1 MISQYIKSINERYNL
16 GLSTEHTFRG
26 DLQQLIENIVPNIQ
40 ATNEPKRQK
49 FGAPDYI
56 LTHKEVPVGYI
67 EAKDLGDTDL
77 DGKNKN
83 VNKEQFDRY
92 KASLPN
98 IVFTD
103 YLDFHFYR
111 DALLIKSIKIGE
123 ITQRGIK
130 PLPENFDEFE
140 KTIKEFCSYSGQAI
154 KSSKKL
160 AQIMAGK
167 ARLLADVIKRVTSE
181 EENNYDN
188 ALTAQMN
195 AFKEYLIHDIDPG
208 SFADI
213 YSQTVVYGM
222 FAARLNDSSLDNFSR
237 QEAAELIPR
246 TNPFLRKLF
255 QHIAGPDIDDRI
267 RWIVDDLALIFG
279 SSDLNEIL
287 KDYGKS
293 TRSEDPIIHFY
304 ETFLSEYD
312 PKLRKSRG
320 VWYTPQPVVE
330 FIVRAVDDIL
340 KEEFNLPMGLADT
353 AKTTVKVKDV
363 IKATADRRSK
373 VKDIIREE
381 EVHRVQI
388 LDPATGTGTF
398 LDEAV
403 RLIHKNF
410 EGQQGLWNE
419 YVDKHLLPRLN
430 GFELLMASYAM
441 AHLKMSLVLK
451 DTGYTGDSEKRLRIY
466 LTNSLEQYHPDTGTL
481 WANWL
486 SNEANEANRVKR
498 DTPVMVVIGN
508 PPYSGESANKG
519 KWIMNLMEEYK
530 KEPGGKEKL
539 KERNPKW
546 INDDYVKFIRYGQHY
561 IEKNESGILAY
572 INPHGYLDNPTFRGM
587 RWNLLKTF
595 DKIYTIDLHGNTKK
609 RETAPDGSKDE
620 NVFDIMQG
628 VSINLFVKTGK
639 KQKDELGKVFHHD
652 LYGLRD
658 FKYHFLSTYSLEEVD
673 FEEVKNIAPNY
684 FFINKDF
691 EEQESYEKGFSVNEL
706 FPLNNVGIVTA
717 RDNFSIQKNKESV
730 KSNIEMF
737 LSLDDETA
745 RSKFKLGKDVR
756 DWKVRFAK
764 EDLRNNYL
772 EKGQFTKISYRP
784 FDIRWTFYTGNSKGF
799 HCYPRKE
806 VMQHFILGENIGL
819 ALCKQFK
826 SGNSYVHSFISN
838 KIIESSYVSN
848 RTSEITS
855 IFPLY
860 IYSNNNNEPTFDNR
874 PHRTPNLNKE
884 IVSEFE
890 EILKLQ
896 FVPEKTETNIG
907 DELKEVF
914 APIDILD
921 YVYAVLH
928 SPTYREKYKEFL
940 KIDFPRVPYPKDTE
954 TFWKLVNLGGEIR
967 QVHLLESPTI
977 NTLIKNYPFMGEGD
991 NVVEKFD
998 YDAGKVHINDSQYYD
1013 AIPQIAWEFFIGGY
1027 QPAQK
1032 WLKDRKGRKLDYDD
1046 IIHYKK
1052 IVAALVETDRLM
1064 KEI

>member
-1 MISQYIKSINERYNL
+1 
-16 GLSTEHTFRG
+16 
-26 DLQQLIENIVPNIQ
+26 
-40 ATNEPKRQK
+40 
-49 FGAPDYI
+49 
-56 LTHKEVPVGYI
+56 
-67 EAKDLGDTDL
+67 
-77 DGKNKN
+77 
-83 VNKEQFDRY
+83 
-92 KASLPN
+92 
-98 IVFTD
+98 
-103 YLDFHFYR
+103 
-111 DALLIKSIKIGE
+111 
-123 ITQRGIK
+123 
-130 PLPENFDEFE
+130 
-140 KTIKEFCSYSGQAI
+140 
-154 KSSKKL
+154 
-160 AQIMAGK
+160 
-167 ARLLADVIKRVTSE
+167 
-181 EENNYDN
+181 
-188 ALTAQMN
+188 
-195 AFKEYLIHDIDPG
+195 
-208 SFADI
+208 
-213 YSQTVVYGM
+213 
-222 FAARLNDSSLDNFSR
+222 
-237 QEAAELIPR
+237 
-246 TNPFLRKLF
+246 
-255 QHIAGPDIDDRI
+255 
-267 RWIVDDLALIFG
+267 
-279 SSDLNEIL
+279 
-287 KDYGKS
+287 
-293 TRSEDPIIHFY
+293 
-304 ETFLSEYD
+304 
-312 PKLRKSRG
+312 
-320 VWYTPQPVVE
+320 
-330 FIVRAVDDIL
+330 
-340 KEEFNLPMGLADT
+340 
-353 AKTTVKVKDV
+353 
-363 IKATADRRSK
+363 
-373 VKDIIREE
+373 
-381 EVHRVQI
+381 
-388 LDPATGTGTF
+388 
-398 LDEAV
+398 
-403 RLIHKNF
+403 
-410 EGQQGLWNE
+410 
-419 YVDKHLLPRLN
+419 
-430 GFELLMASYAM
+430 
-441 AHLKMSLVLK
+441 
-451 DTGYTGDSEKRLRIY
+451 
-466 LTNSLEQYHPDTGTL
+466 
-481 WANWL
+481 
-486 SNEANEANRVKR
+486 
-498 DTPVMVVIGN
+498 
-508 PPYSGESANKG
+508 
-519 KWIMNLMEEYK
+519 
-530 KEPGGKEKL
+530 
-539 KERNPKW
+539 
-546 INDDYVKFIRYGQHY
+546 
-561 IEKNESGILAY
+561 
-572 INPHGYLDNPTFRGM
+572 
-587 RWNLLKTF
+587 
-595 DKIYTIDLHGNTKK
+595 
-609 RETAPDGSKDE
+609 
-620 NVFDIMQG
+620 
-628 VSINLFVKTGK
+628 
-639 KQKDELGKVFHHD
+639 
-652 LYGLRD
+652 
-658 FKYHFLSTYSLEEVD
+658 
-673 FEEVKNIAPNY
+673 
-684 FFINKDF
+684 
-691 EEQESYEKGFSVNEL
+691 
-706 FPLNNVGIVTA
+706 
-717 RDNFSIQKNKESV
+717 
-730 KSNIEMF
+730 IEMF